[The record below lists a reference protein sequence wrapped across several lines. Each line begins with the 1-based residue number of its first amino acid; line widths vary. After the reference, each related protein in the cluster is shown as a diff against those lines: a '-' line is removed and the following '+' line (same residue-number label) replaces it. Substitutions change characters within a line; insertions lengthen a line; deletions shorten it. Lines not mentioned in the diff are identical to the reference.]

1 MTPTETILANAIEI
15 LADGLQRLAD
25 VRHSRFVTADEVSI
39 ICVVESFAVE
49 ALQAA
54 GIKRQ
59 VPNRVPTAGLGDW
72 ERRREAMR
80 GEVFEYGEKR

>member
-1 MTPTETILANAIEI
+1 MTNT
-15 LADGLQRLAD
+15 LQRLANL
-25 VRHSRFVTADEVSI
+25 RYSRFITADEVSLAR
-39 ICVVESFAVE
+39 VVESFAVE

-54 GIKRQ
+54 GVERQ

-72 ERRREAMR
+72 ERRREEMR